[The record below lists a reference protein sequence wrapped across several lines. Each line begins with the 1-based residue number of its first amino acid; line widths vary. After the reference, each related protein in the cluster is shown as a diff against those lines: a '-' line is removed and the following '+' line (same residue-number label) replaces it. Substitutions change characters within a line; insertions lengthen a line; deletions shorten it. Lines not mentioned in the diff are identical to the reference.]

1 MNIQQPLFVI
11 GSPRSGTSLLR
22 LVLTS
27 HSKIIIPPECGFIV
41 WLYGKFSRW
50 NKRDS
55 INPTTRE
62 HFLNE
67 LYACKKFDTWA
78 LERITLDGLISNLQP
93 SNYATLC
100 ALVYSA
106 YMSKLGRSATI
117 WGDKNNF
124 HIDHLPLLGEI
135 YPNARFL
142 HIVRD
147 GRDVACSYREVMN
160 RKSASPYAP
169 NFKTDIKS
177 IGNEWSTNVNK
188 VGDYLDKLINAK
200 QTTVRYEDLVLQP
213 EYVLSEVC
221 SWLNLSYE
229 PQMLAFHETNKC
241 KQLEP
246 SLTMDWKQ
254 RTVEPISADT
264 VGRYRVLLSI
274 EEQNLFNLT
283 AGPGLAK
290 YGYSV

>member
-22 LVLTS
+22 LVLTN
-27 HSKIIIPPECGFIV
+27 HSEIIIPPECGFIV
-41 WLYGKFSRW
+41 WLHGKFSSW

-55 INPTTRE
+55 INPATRE
-62 HFLNE
+62 QFLNE

-78 LERITLDGLISNLQP
+78 LDKATLDGLISDHQP

-100 ALVYSA
+100 ALVYLA

-124 HIDHLPLLGEI
+124 HIDHLPLLDEI
-135 YPNARFL
+135 FPDARFL

-160 RKSASPYAP
+160 KKSASPYAP
-169 NFKTDIKS
+169 NLKTDIES
-177 IGNEWSTNVNK
+177 IANEWSANVNK
-188 VGDYLDKLINAK
+188 VACYLDELSNAK

-213 EYVLSEVC
+213 ESVLSEIC
-221 SWLNLSYE
+221 SWLNVSYE

-246 SLTMDWKQ
+246 FLTMDWKQ

-264 VGRYRVLLSI
+264 VGRYRVLLSV
-274 EEQNLFNLT
+274 EEQHLFNLA
-283 AGPGLAK
+283 AGQSLAK